1 MTQAQPL
8 GARDIPDH
16 QYGKALAAKWMKG
29 MGYLGRSQS
38 LAGLECSSEQP
49 CRHAEL
55 FAVISEAVGEKKFT
69 RCELQRLADAND
81 GDLSKVLEIM
91 NPQKLGRRL
100 ESMEGQAF
108 DGLTIKRVGRVG
120 RANKIYK

>member
-38 LAGLECSSEQP
+38 LAGLGS
-49 CRHAEL
+49 
-55 FAVISEAVGEKKFT
+55 
-69 RCELQRLADAND
+69 D
-81 GDLSKVLEIM
+81 G
-91 NPQKLGRRL
+91 
-100 ESMEGQAF
+100 GQAVP
-108 DGLTIKRVGRVG
+108 GAARGALLPR
-120 RANKIYK
+120 